1 MYYAR
6 AQVILLSHMLNARY
20 VAGSSLQLSLRYD
33 ANFPIC
39 LDKQDQ
45 SRDDR
50 DKKDPGEKPGSSS
63 LGGALRQKINVGR

>member
-6 AQVILLSHMLNARY
+6 AQVILLSHMWNARY
-20 VAGSSLQLSLRYD
+20 VAGSSLQLSLGYH
-33 ANFPIC
+33 ASFPIY

-50 DKKDPGEKPGSSS
+50 DKKRP
-63 LGGALRQKINVGR
+63 R